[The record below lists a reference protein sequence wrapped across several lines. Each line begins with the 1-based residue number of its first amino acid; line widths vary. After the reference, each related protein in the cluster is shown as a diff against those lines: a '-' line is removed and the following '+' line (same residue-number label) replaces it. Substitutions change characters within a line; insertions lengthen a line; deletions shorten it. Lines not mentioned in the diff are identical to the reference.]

1 MNITAR
7 NYAAQ
12 ASRSLRSF
20 YESTNTKNRTQEF
33 INDIKIFKQAAY
45 EIERSIHFCM
55 PDGGKILNDNLK
67 GISGSK
73 IKLPYESV
81 TIECCIPNSKYIKD
95 NTAYSTKKRIIL
107 AQELT
112 VRGKDYEEYGTFF
125 SSIYFDEG
133 ELNWI
138 LFPVSFFIP
147 QDVGLVEQSCKYGN
161 LQGEA
166 IITMRTLYDHM
177 FKPDKENTH
186 ICKKAINVIC
196 HDVLWSLE
204 LIEALSC
211 SNVSHEP
218 IETIDPR
225 KNAKR
230 IKAGKLPI
238 YETRILTIKAGKV
251 SSSGKNYGGTHSSPR
266 QHLRRGHIRRL
277 EDKKIWVNACV
288 VGKPENGV
296 IDKNYHVKKY
306 NHASA

>member
-12 ASRSLRSF
+12 AVASLQQQAF
-20 YESTNTKNRTQEF
+20 ILKTNNKHNDYLALDF
-33 INDIKIFKQAAY
+33 VINEIKQ
-45 EIERSIHFCM
+45 SVHFAI
-55 PDGGKILNDNLK
+55 PDGGKIFDDNKK
-67 GISGSK
+67 GIQNSK
-73 IKLPYESV
+73 INTPYNAI
-81 TIECCIPNSKYIKD
+81 TIEWYTDYFERNFISSENHTMM
-95 NTAYSTKKRIIL
+95 NKKLIL
-107 AQELT
+107 AIKPKSFYEFLLPT
-112 VRGKDYEEYGTFF
+112 VFF
-125 SSIYFDEG
+125 YFYYHNYYKTWCPVPFYLLIPDDTVIPDQNKCIRDKFLLECTNGIWLPNYFDSIENKQQQKIID
-133 ELNWI
+133 EMKKSI
-138 LFPVSFFIP
+138 L
-147 QDVGLVEQSCKYGN
+147 GN
-161 LQGEA
+161 VWLA
-166 IITMRTLYDHM
+166 
-177 FKPDKENTH
+177 
-186 ICKKAINVIC
+186 
-196 HDVLWSLE
+196 LE
-204 LIEALSC
+204 LFEALSC

-238 YETRILTIKAGKV
+238 YETRILTIQAGKA
-251 SSSGKNYGGTHSSPR
+251 SSSSKIYGGTHASPR